1 MLLIIKADDI
11 FQDIQYFIQIFIFQK
26 FDCISFG
33 RRDICLII
41 NRGIIVSFEGSEYFS
56 GSSIGKDQFSH
67 YPTVGVMSIY
77 HLYMDV

>member
-11 FQDIQYFIQIFIFQK
+11 FQYIQYFIQIFIFQK

-41 NRGIIVSFEGSEYFS
+41 NRGVIVSFEGSEYFS

-77 HLYMDV
+77 H